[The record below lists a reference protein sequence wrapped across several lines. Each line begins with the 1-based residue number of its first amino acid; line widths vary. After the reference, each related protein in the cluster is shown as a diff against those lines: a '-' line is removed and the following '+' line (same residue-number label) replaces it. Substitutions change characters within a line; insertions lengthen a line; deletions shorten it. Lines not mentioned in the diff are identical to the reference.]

1 VSPLRATL
9 VLVVIA
15 AAFPGPDEL
24 LALVARIE
32 DTAATFFMLALATPF
47 VSELA
52 PIVGGLAS
60 HEGRLPLGRVIAAA
74 TLGGWIGTAVLYVA
88 GRFKWE
94 WVRRRAK
101 SVRAAGTVAL
111 RIVARNPARASF
123 LVRFLFGA
131 RILLPMACGAAR
143 VPLGTYLP
151 MSLLG
156 SLAWSATFAFV
167 GLLAGEAAQVVL
179 ANIRQVERGLFLAAG
194 VLALLVLGWWWR
206 RRQRRAARR
215 LARERG
221 SPTA

>member
-1 VSPLRATL
+1 MRAWL
-9 VLVVIA
+9 GLAVIA
-15 AAFPGPDEL
+15 AALPGPEEL
-24 LALVARIE
+24 LELVARIE
-32 DTAATFFMLALATPF
+32 DTATTFVTIALATPF

-60 HEGRLPLGRVIAAA
+60 FEGRLPLGRVIAAA

-94 WVRRRAK
+94 WVRRR
-101 SVRAAGTVAL
+101 STSMRAAGTVAL
-111 RIVARNPARASF
+111 RIVGRNPVRASF

-156 SLAWSATFAFV
+156 SLAWSATFALI
-167 GLLAGEAAQVVL
+167 GRLAGGAAQAVL
-179 ANIRQVERGLFLAAG
+179 ANIQQVERGLLVAG
-194 VLALLVLGWWWR
+194 GGLLVAVAVWWWR
-206 RRQRRAARR
+206 RQQRREARR
-215 LARERG
+215 RARAQDG
-221 SPTA
+221 PTT